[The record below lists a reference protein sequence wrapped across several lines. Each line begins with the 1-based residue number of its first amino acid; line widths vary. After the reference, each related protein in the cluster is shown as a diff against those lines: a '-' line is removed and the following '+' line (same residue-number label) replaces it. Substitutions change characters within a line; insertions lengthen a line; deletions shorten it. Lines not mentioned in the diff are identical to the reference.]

1 MEDRKVVIE
10 LQNVKRYFQ
19 VGSETV
25 KALRG
30 VSFKI
35 YEGEFVTIQGTSG
48 SGKSTLLN
56 QLGCLDTPTSGEYFL
71 DGISVRTMSKTQ
83 RAHLRNRKIGFVFQN
98 YNLLA
103 KTTAIENVE
112 LPLMYNSAVS
122 ATERRERA
130 ISALK
135 AVGLGDRLEH
145 KSNQM
150 SGGQMQRVAIARA
163 LVNDPAV
170 LLADEATG
178 NLDTRTS
185 FEMLVLFQEL
195 YKQGHTIIFVT
206 HNPEIAEY
214 ASRNINLR
222 DGKIREDT
230 INTNIKSAAEALAAL
245 IMNILNLFKVSIK
258 AVSNNKM
265 RSFLSMLGIIIGV
278 AAVIIMMAIG
288 QGSKESIRQELSTMG
303 TNLLTVRPGADMR
316 GGVRQDPSSMQTLK
330 MADYERILRER
341 KFVTK
346 VSPEVT
352 ASGQVIYGNNNTNTS
367 MYGESTDYLDIKQWT
382 IEEGECFTDEDIKKA
397 SKVCVV
403 GKTIVTELFG
413 EGADPIGKTV
423 RFKSIPMRIVGV
435 LKSKGYNSWG
445 MDQDNVMIAPYTTVM
460 KRVAAQTWFSS
471 IVCSA
476 VTEELSDAA
485 IEELTQILRDN
496 HKLKEDA
503 DDDFTIR
510 SQAEMMETM
519 SSTMDTVTLILVV
532 AAAFSLLVAGIGIMN
547 IMLVSVTERTKEIGL
562 RMAVGATGP
571 VISLQFLI
579 ESVLISVTG
588 GLLGIFVGCSASA
601 FLPSFGMPSSVPAW
615 SIYVSFLVCVF
626 IGVLFGYIPA
636 QKAANMDP
644 IEAIRHE

>member
-1 MEDRKVVIE
+1 
-10 LQNVKRYFQ
+10 
-19 VGSETV
+19 
-25 KALRG
+25 
-30 VSFKI
+30 
-35 YEGEFVTIQGTSG
+35 
-48 SGKSTLLN
+48 
-56 QLGCLDTPTSGEYFL
+56 
-71 DGISVRTMSKTQ
+71 
-83 RAHLRNRKIGFVFQN
+83 
-98 YNLLA
+98 
-103 KTTAIENVE
+103 
-112 LPLMYNSAVS
+112 
-122 ATERRERA
+122 
-130 ISALK
+130 
-135 AVGLGDRLEH
+135 
-145 KSNQM
+145 
-150 SGGQMQRVAIARA
+150 
-163 LVNDPAV
+163 
-170 LLADEATG
+170 
-178 NLDTRTS
+178 
-185 FEMLVLFQEL
+185 
-195 YKQGHTIIFVT
+195 
-206 HNPEIAEY
+206 
-214 ASRNINLR
+214 
-222 DGKIREDT
+222 
-230 INTNIKSAAEALAAL
+230 
-245 IMNILNLFKVSIK
+245 MNILNLFKVSIK

-303 TNLLTVRPGADMR
+303 TNLLTIRPGADMR

-382 IEEGECFTDEDIKKA
+382 IEEGECFTEEDIKKA
-397 SKVCVV
+397 AKVCVV
-403 GKTIVTELFG
+403 GKTVV
-413 EGADPIGKTV
+413 IGKTI
-423 RFKSIPMRIVGV
+423 RFKNIPMTVIGV

-460 KRVAAQTWFSS
+460 KRIAAQTWFSS

-496 HKLKEDA
+496 HKLKDDA
-503 DDDFTIR
+503 ADDFTIR

-588 GLLGIFVGCSASA
+588 GLLGIFVGCGAST
-601 FLPSFGMPSSVPAW
+601 FLSSFGMPSSVPAW